1 LKPIIIVSP
10 RICKAL
16 SVFINV
22 GAITLFPFIVSKEKM
37 DETVLNHEKI
47 HIKQQAETLVIGF
60 YALYVMYWC
69 IALAKGLRGSEAY
82 HAIPFEREA
91 YANQHDMDY
100 LSNREPKAWKKYRKA
115 ECS

>member
-1 LKPIIIVSP
+1 MKPFVIISP

-37 DETVLNHEKI
+37 SDVTLNHEKI
-47 HIKQQAETLVIGF
+47 HIKQQAELLVIGF
-60 YALYVMYWC
+60 YALYVWYWC

-82 HAIPFEREA
+82 HAIPFELEA
-91 YANQHDMDY
+91 YAEQDNEDY
-100 LSNREPKAWKKYRKA
+100 LTKRKRFAWVAYL
-115 ECS
+115 